1 MTFTPSRAAVLVKS
15 MSNPKTFHGTVG
27 LTVEA
32 TITVDIEGLTEWA
45 EIQRAFL
52 DAIVDREQW
61 ELRADGPPLTVLRAG
76 YPAIGPAL
84 DRVPMSD
91 DGSDDDDQD

>member
-1 MTFTPSRAAVLVKS
+1 MTFTPSRVAVLVKS
-15 MSNPKTFHGTVG
+15 MSNPKTFHGTVD
-27 LTVEA
+27 LTIEA

-76 YPAIGPAL
+76 YPAIGPMP

-91 DGSDDDDQD
+91 DGSDDDDED